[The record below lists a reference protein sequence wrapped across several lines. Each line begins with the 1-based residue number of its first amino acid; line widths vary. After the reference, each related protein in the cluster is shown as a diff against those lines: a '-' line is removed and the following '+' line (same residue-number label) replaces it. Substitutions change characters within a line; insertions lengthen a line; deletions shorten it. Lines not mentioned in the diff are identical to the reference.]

1 MSSVNLPSLFIF
13 LCSVGTMFV
22 VLLFIASSI
31 LVANGNG
38 YGGGYPGH
46 DYTSCTDVGG
56 EVIRFHYKLDEQD
69 QISCADP
76 NGGNNYKSL
85 RASSCDRCG
94 KICKLI

>member
-22 VLLFIASSI
+22 FLLFIASSI
-31 LVANGNG
+31 LIANGS
-38 YGGGYPGH
+38 YGGGH

-56 EVIRFHYKLDEQD
+56 EVIHFRHKLDYQD

-94 KICKLI
+94 KICELI